1 MSTEVKLDKSVE
13 ISAQAAMISL
23 VLITAANS
31 QAGFDTADF
40 TSKVEESL
48 EKMKKKGFD
57 ESLLIPVRTAL
68 RAIKKPA

>member
-1 MSTEVKLDKSVE
+1 MNTEVKLDKSVE

-31 QAGFDTADF
+31 QPGFDAADF
-40 TSKVEESL
+40 TRKVEESL

-57 ESLLIPVRTAL
+57 ESLLSPVYTSL
-68 RAIKKPA
+68 RAIKKPT